1 MLFYYIIFMYIF
13 RSFNGF
19 GLFNTHAYYYWFDF
33 NVLMILNYLTIKF
46 IIFILNIRHITIL
59 QLIVFT
65 MIFTIL
71 FRLHIDMFNIMYM
84 YSI

>member
-1 MLFYYIIFMYIF
+1 MYIF

>member
-1 MLFYYIIFMYIF
+1 MYLF

-19 GLFNTHAYYYWFDF
+19 GLFNTRAYYYWFDF
-33 NVLMILNYLTIKF
+33 NVLMFLNYITIKF
-46 IIFILNIRHITIL
+46 IIFILNIRHITIS

-65 MIFTIL
+65 MISVIL